1 MACYTGTTGAM
12 EFGSNNV
19 AEITAWTVTHTQEV
33 LDKTVMGTSYRAFC
47 NGLKVWE
54 GSAEVIWTANGD
66 SNASV
71 DEAFTIGQEAS
82 CAFYWEND
90 GTPAKMTGTGIV
102 TAIEYSS
109 TVGELAT
116 ASVSLQGTGGLTI
129 DSDAGA

>member
-12 EFGSNNV
+12 EFGSNTV

-33 LDKTVMGTSYRAFC
+33 LDKTVMGTSYRTFC

-54 GSAEVIWTANGD
+54 GTAEVIWTASGD
-66 SNASV
+66 SASSL
-71 DEAFTIGQEAS
+71 DEAFTIGQEATA
-82 CAFYWEND
+82 AFYWDND
-90 GTPAKMTGTGIV
+90 GTPAKMTGNCIV

-116 ASVSLQGTGGLTI
+116 ASVSLQGSGGLTI
-129 DSDAGA
+129 DSDAAA